1 MNGDTMNYI
10 ASIIETFGL
19 HEEHDIHT
27 RGLVQKLDGVFMI
40 MNMLSLL
47 GLAIV
52 ILLATR
58 EIMVKVVL
66 LKSLIVTTRQYT
78 KPGQEGEYTKP

>member
-1 MNGDTMNYI
+1 
-10 ASIIETFGL
+10 
-19 HEEHDIHT
+19 
-27 RGLVQKLDGVFMI
+27 MI